1 MTLSDEHEVE
11 LLTYVTVNLGRI
23 PRIKLT
29 DLDLSIKINKLL
41 LLQDSVT
48 SMKVQINE
56 MHSNSESKFIGLV
69 TRLNSKLE
77 LISITPGE
85 SCSTPKQNLQQLILQ
100 IKSNSAAFNGRS
112 GEPVKTNADT
122 TKASVI
128 RKDEPWT

>member
-56 MHSNSESKFIGLV
+56 MHSNSESKFIRLV

-85 SCSTPKQNLQQLILQ
+85 SCSTPKQNLQH
-100 IKSNSAAFNGRS
+100 
-112 GEPVKTNADT
+112 E
-122 TKASVI
+122 
-128 RKDEPWT
+128 E